1 MQPGTISADGR
12 WYWSGVRWEAT
23 LSADGRWRWA
33 GTGWRPAE
41 KDIAAV
47 DPPAAGHKTV
57 RGALAGGMLY
67 ALLVIAVGG
76 LAAFGDVSNDGL
88 IVAAVGL
95 ILVLVQGLALLL
107 LLTGRGWR
115 RVMEQRQPN
124 RRLSLVLSLLL
135 FGGLVVALFA
145 LIFVV
150 GAAGEIA
157 RVGLGDFR
165 ELVLVLLLLGGP
177 GTAFLRLTSGGW
189 RWVLLARGRRQVA
202 APVVVG
208 LAVLGAATTILGV
221 TALAWYGADNAGD
234 RLGALAVGGFLLTLL
249 VLPVVGLLGLAWGR
263 EFGRIVTTAA
273 SIQWALTGLGL
284 LVAIPTLWLVWRAPD
299 FDSELSR
306 PSGS

>member
-57 RGALAGGMLY
+57 RGALA
-67 ALLVIAVGG
+67 
-76 LAAFGDVSNDGL
+76 
-88 IVAAVGL
+88 
-95 ILVLVQGLALLL
+95 LVL
-107 LLTGRGWR
+107 R
-115 RVMEQRQPN
+115 
-124 RRLSLVLSLLL
+124 
-135 FGGLVVALFA
+135 
-145 LIFVV
+145 
-150 GAAGEIA
+150 
-157 RVGLGDFR
+157 
-165 ELVLVLLLLGGP
+165 LLGGP

-208 LAVLGAATTILGV
+208 LAVLGAATTILAV
-221 TALAWYGADNAGD
+221 TALAWFGSDNAGD

-263 EFGRIVTTAA
+263 EF
-273 SIQWALTGLGL
+273 
-284 LVAIPTLWLVWRAPD
+284 
-299 FDSELSR
+299 
-306 PSGS
+306 